1 MLPLEGV
8 KRAVRP
14 SVYYMPVTRLLCVEN
29 THNRAGGTI
38 YPLDALREI
47 SAFAHEAGILVHM
60 DGARLWN
67 ACAATGITPKQY
79 AELADSVSVCLSKGL
94 GAPVGSVVA
103 GSAAF
108 IAEARKYR
116 KARAFAEA
124 VADAPGID
132 VDLDGVQTNIVI
144 LSIERSGRSPEDVLS
159 ALRKRGVLLS
169 AGNYM
174 GLRAVTHGDVTADEV
189 MEAARALREVMGG

>member
-1 MLPLEGV
+1 
-8 KRAVRP
+8 
-14 SVYYMPVTRLLCVEN
+14 
-29 THNRAGGTI
+29 
-38 YPLDALREI
+38 
-47 SAFAHEAGILVHM
+47 
-60 DGARLWN
+60 
-67 ACAATGITPKQY
+67 
-79 AELADSVSVCLSKGL
+79 
-94 GAPVGSVVA
+94 
-103 GSAAF
+103 
-108 IAEARKYR
+108 
-116 KARAFAEA
+116 